1 MGYIQCNSKKLH
13 KYIRMWWLGFI
24 GIICVVI
31 YIFYFRQEV
40 SLEEVLETS
49 FICGWVNACK
59 EDSEQR
65 PPMSDQVSP
74 GVDQPVSSKEGEDA
88 DNSDSLPENT
98 DSLPENTE
106 DNIPA
111 EPPGDTPS
119 DAPKPNLK
127 KFKEGDANWKF
138 IDISPNGNLDC
149 WNEWTHSDG
158 KEYSK
163 SISTKVAKPNNS
175 ILSDGRYWCPVD
187 RVQPPSSQM
196 QDKPFNMS
204 NMIKDNV
211 GSIIGLAGAVGI
223 GLTEELILKSMKK
236 STQEAAEM
244 ALRKTA
250 AEASDK
256 LLAEAGDKFVK
267 NLQKDI
273 AKNLDDLL
281 SNQAYKKLSA
291 NAKKEAL
298 EKTYASL
305 VDTVQKKLSAELNEK
320 LMKEVL
326 EEAAQKANTSL
337 SKEVGE
343 RILIK
348 AQNDIAKELSD
359 KIALK
364 VLQSQQDVLA
374 KIAAT
379 RLALDNLDGGFKLAG
394 RKILDRMLMRTNTRI
409 QNEISNTIS
418 TTIMSTVINSTD
430 NVFRSMTS
438 KIAKETV
445 DGLVTRSVTVISAK
459 VFFRS
464 QAVKFMGIL
473 KSIRGSYDD
482 MIKMTATVTQ
492 LGTKMGRNAFRGTL
506 SKSLKKAFTYAR
518 SIRPGPMAL
527 FDIVSFA
534 LDMADV
540 GGYAGFMTTKDYEKA
555 VNKANLEFR
564 AAIMEEMK
572 KSEMYAEM
580 PDFESKVDY
589 PLVLDPTSDA
599 EPDDIAEDI
608 KQKVELLFALSSTLQ
623 PHPAI
628 HKFIDA
634 INTDIANNKFNP
646 ETDNVDKYV
655 ELIDMDSIQEVV
667 ARDTCIKMGG
677 QQWTDS
683 NGDSRCTHTSDNCRK
698 LYSWPLKEG
707 DTYAEWV
714 NNRCVLSNPEV
725 RSMCDQ
731 MGARWEN
738 DKCVL
743 DTRWCQSKGGEVS
756 SDGSCK
762 IPLTQ
767 KVVEFIFGTSVTRL
781 SKEVGN
787 QTIRP
792 GIDLANAIATGG
804 KTIVYEGSIRSGKDK
819 TMCLDIGTGP
829 YPSRVTLQKCNSG
842 NTQLFRHNPVSGDIR
857 AHNITSNGR
866 GICLEN
872 PYGKGGRV
880 WSNECNGEIEQSWTY
895 DEANKIIRSRSNPD
909 RWAMDH
915 NNASTAAG
923 TEINLIAPNG
933 DNALFEMDTKM
944 EKTEHEFI
952 NMRVAGSA
960 ANVLM
965 PGIGG
970 ELVNAIAST
979 SMVLFSTLTGV
990 TDALKSLASIG
1001 RINCRQGQLP

>member
-1 MGYIQCNSKKLH
+1 
-13 KYIRMWWLGFI
+13 MWWLGFI
-24 GIICVVI
+24 GIICVMI
-31 YIFYFRQEV
+31 YIFYFREEEI
-40 SLEEVLETS
+40 SLEEVLENS

-59 EDSEQR
+59 EDSGQT
-65 PPMSDQVSP
+65 PLTADQVPP
-74 GVDQPVSSKEGEDA
+74 GVENPVGSDVAKSVDSTDEEKPINLDDSGNPISSPPEDT
-88 DNSDSLPENT
+88 SSST
-98 DSLPENTE
+98 DV
-106 DNIPA
+106 
-111 EPPGDTPS
+111 
-119 DAPKPNLK
+119 DAPNPNLK
-127 KFKEGDANWKF
+127 RFNQGDANWKF

-149 WNEWTHSDG
+149 WNEWIHSNG
-158 KEYSK
+158 KTYKK
-163 SISTKVAKPNNS
+163 SISTNVAKPNNS

-196 QDKPFNMS
+196 QDKPTNMS
-204 NMIKDNV
+204 SKIKDNI

-223 GLTEELILKSMKK
+223 GLTEELILKSMRK
-236 STQEAAEM
+236 STQEAAEL

-250 AEASDK
+250 SEASDR
-256 LLAEAGDKFVK
+256 LLAEAGDKFVN
-267 NLQKDI
+267 NLQKNI
-273 AKNLDDLL
+273 TKNLDDLL

-326 EEAAQKANTSL
+326 KEAAQKANTSV

-348 AQNDIAKELSD
+348 AQNDLAKELSD
-359 KIALK
+359 KVALK

-394 RKILDRMLMRTNTRI
+394 RKILDRMLMRTNARI

-418 TTIMSTVINSTD
+418 TTIMSTIANSTD
-430 NVFRSMTS
+430 NIFRSMTA
-438 KIAKETV
+438 KITKETV
-445 DGLVTRSVTVISAK
+445 NGLVTRSVTVISAK

-464 QAVKFMGIL
+464 QAAKFMGIL
-473 KSIRGSYDD
+473 KSVRGAYDD
-482 MIKMTATVTQ
+482 MVKMTVMVTQ
-492 LGTKMGRNAFRGTL
+492 LGTKMGRNAFRGAL
-506 SKSLKKAFTYAR
+506 SKSLKKAFNYAR

-540 GGYAGFMTTKDYEKA
+540 GGYAGFMTTEDYEKA
-555 VNKANLEFR
+555 VNEANIKFR

-580 PDFESKVDY
+580 PDFESKVNY
-589 PLVLDPTSDA
+589 PIVLDPSSDA
-599 EPDDIAEDI
+599 EPDDVAEDI
-608 KQKVELLFALSSTLQ
+608 KEKVELLFALSSTLQ

-628 HKFIDA
+628 QKFLDA
-634 INTDIANNKFNP
+634 INNDITNNKFNP
-646 ETDNVDKYV
+646 STDNVEKYV

-683 NGDSRCTHTSDNCRK
+683 NGDSRCTHTVENCRK
-698 LYSWPLKEG
+698 LYNWPLKEG

-714 NNRCVLSNPEV
+714 DDRCVLANPEI
-725 RSMCDQ
+725 RGICDQ
-731 MGARWEN
+731 VGARWEN

-743 DTRWCQSKGGEVS
+743 DRRWCHSKGGEFG

-767 KVVEFIFGTSVTRL
+767 KAVEFIFGTSVTRL

-792 GIDLANAIATGG
+792 GVDLANAIATGG
-804 KTIVYEGSIRSGKDK
+804 KTPVYEGSIRSGRDR
-819 TMCLDIGTGP
+819 TMCLDIGSGP
-829 YPSRVTLQKCNSG
+829 YPSRVTLQKCNAG
-842 NTQLFRHNPVSGDIR
+842 NTQLFRHNPVSGEIR
-857 AHNITSNGR
+857 AHNISDNGR

-880 WSNECNGEIEQSWTY
+880 WSNECNGEVEQSWTY
-895 DEANKIIRSRSNPD
+895 EEANKIIRSRSDPA

-923 TEINLIAPNG
+923 TEINLRSPNG
-933 DNALFEMDTKM
+933 EHALFEMDTKM

-952 NMRVAGSA
+952 NMRVAGA
-960 ANVLM
+960 ASNVLM

-979 SMVLFSTLTGV
+979 SMAVFSVLTGV
-990 TDALKSLASIG
+990 TDALKSLSSIG
-1001 RINCRQGQLP
+1001 RINCRQG